1 MNPTGEVTSI
11 GKYAAK
17 AHSRGA
23 FLLVDATFG
32 PPGLQDPFE
41 FGADV
46 VLHSGT
52 KYLGGHSDMLCGVLA
67 VRRDD
72 WFWALRAERCHL
84 GSMLG
89 SFEAWLGVRSSRT
102 LELRVQRQSRNAEML
117 VAWLQRCLDQKDHGQ
132 GESEDDAKDDATL
145 VKKVVE
151 RVAHA
156 SLQARGYHTGPPPP
170 PPPPTRPQGNRTL
183 TLQQQQQQQPP
194 QPPPPLPETS
204 QQPTKDKQNQEE
216 SIHGQDEAPEETP
229 RSDRD
234 RENQDNSIEWIGKQ
248 MPNGFGPVFAIYLRT
263 TTLAQRLP
271 SRLTLF
277 HHATSLGGVESL
289 IEWRR
294 MTDSRCDPRLVRVSV
309 GVEGWEDL
317 KRDFLQAFRS
327 LS

>member
-1 MNPTGEVTSI
+1 METPINPTGEVTSI
-11 GKYAAK
+11 AKYAVK

-41 FGADV
+41 FGADI
-46 VLHSGT
+46 VLHSGS

-72 WFWALRAERCHL
+72 WFWALRAERCAL

-102 LELRVQRQSRNAEML
+102 LELRVERQCRNAEML
-117 VAWLQRCLDQKDHGQ
+117 VAWLQRCLDQKDSENQ
-132 GESEDDAKDDATL
+132 ESEEARV
-145 VKKVVE
+145 VKKIVE

-156 SLQARGYHTGPPPP
+156 SLQARGYDTGPPPP
-170 PPPPTRPQGNRTL
+170 TLPQGNKTL
-183 TLQQQQQQQPP
+183 TLQQQPRQQPLPGNP
-194 QPPPPLPETS
+194 QEPM
-204 QQPTKDKQNQEE
+204 KDKQPQENIE
-216 SIHGQDEAPEETP
+216 DQDEAPGK
-229 RSDRD
+229 DALD
-234 RENQDNSIEWIGKQ
+234 NHKNQDSNNNEWIKKQ

-263 TTLAQRLP
+263 KTLAQRFP

-317 KRDFLQAFRS
+317 KGDFLQAFRR